1 VPKVFLPKVLARHFI
16 LAHIVRPPDQPVP
29 RTKDTFM
36 TLRNKAVIVGVGE
49 SDIGRL
55 PHMTGLGLNAQAA
68 RRAIKDAGL
77 KHTDIDGL
85 LTAYSFTEPY
95 FMLGSVLAEYLG
107 IKPTYGGSIIT
118 GGASPTTMLSHA
130 AQAVNTGAAEVV
142 LVSAGENRATGMSR
156 DEAVGALTAVGHPY
170 FEAPYGIGIPSLYAL
185 VANAYMAKY
194 GTKRE
199 EMAAV
204 AANTRA
210 NALLHPNAH
219 MKKPLTVQ
227 EVLDSK
233 PISDPLNMYDCCL
246 ISDAGGAFIV
256 TTPERAKDL
265 PGKPVYLAGIGE
277 AHTHEHLTSAPSLT
291 EFGAEISGKRAYSM
305 AGLGPS
311 DIDVAMLYDCFSIVP
326 IIEMEEL
333 GLAPRGQGGAFFA
346 EGRAAIGGDLPIN
359 THGGMLSHAHAGAVG
374 GLMGIIEAVRQL
386 RGEADIRQTP
396 NASTALVHGEGGI
409 LSSHCT
415 AILTSEAR

>member
-1 VPKVFLPKVLARHFI
+1 
-16 LAHIVRPPDQPVP
+16 
-29 RTKDTFM
+29 M
-36 TLRNKAVIVGVGE
+36 TLRNRAVIVGVGE

-68 RRAIKDAGL
+68 RRAVADAGM

-107 IKPTYGGSIIT
+107 IRPTFGGSVVV
-118 GGASPTTMLSHA
+118 GGASPTVMLHHA
-130 AQAVNTGAAEVV
+130 AQAVATGSANVV
-142 LVSAGENRATGMSR
+142 LVCAGENRATGMSR
-156 DEAVGALTAVGHPY
+156 DQAVSALSAVGHPY
-170 FEAPYGIGIPSLYAL
+170 FEAPYGVGIPSLYAL
-185 VANAYMAKY
+185 VARAYMKKY

-204 AANTRA
+204 SVNTRA
-210 NALLHPNAH
+210 HARLHPNAH
-219 MKKPLTVQ
+219 VKDPLSVDD
-227 EVLDSK
+227 VLNSK
-233 PISDPLNMYDCCL
+233 PISDPLNLYDCCL

-291 EFGAEISGKRAYSM
+291 DFGARQSGKAAYAM

-311 DIDVAMLYDCFSIVP
+311 DMDLAMLYDCFSIVP
-326 IIEMEEL
+326 IIELEEL
-333 GLAPRGQGGAFFA
+333 GLAERGAGGAFFA
-346 EGRAAIGGDLPIN
+346 AGKAAVGGELPVN

-374 GLMGIIEAVRQL
+374 GLMAVVEAVRQL
-386 RGEADIRQTP
+386 RGEAGERQVKR
-396 NASTALVHGEGGI
+396 AAAAIVHGEGGV

-415 AILTSEAR
+415 AILTAEAR